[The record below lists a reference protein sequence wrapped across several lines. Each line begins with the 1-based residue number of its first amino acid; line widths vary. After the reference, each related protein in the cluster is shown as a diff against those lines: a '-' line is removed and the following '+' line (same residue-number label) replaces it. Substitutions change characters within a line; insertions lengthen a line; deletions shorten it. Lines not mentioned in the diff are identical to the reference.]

1 MKNKIS
7 DLQEFIDK
15 QRDSVKKKVRQKA
28 ISRTESNLI
37 LNGRSI
43 EEISDDDLEHLIADE
58 EDKIWQTMITS
69 GVAAIAAIFG
79 IAWF

>member
-58 EDKIWQTMITS
+58 EDKIWQTMKTS

>member
-1 MKNKIS
+1 MKNRLT
-7 DLQEFIDK
+7 DLQDFIDK
-15 QRDSVKKKVRQKA
+15 QRDSVKKKVRKKA

-43 EEISDDDLEHLIADE
+43 NDISDEDLEHLIADE
-58 EDKIWQTMITS
+58 EDKIWQTMKTS
-69 GVAAIAAIFG
+69 GIAAVAAAFG

>member
-1 MKNKIS
+1 MKNKIT

-15 QRDSVKKKVRQKA
+15 QRDSVKKKVRERA

-37 LNGRSI
+37 YNGRSI
-43 EEISDDDLEHLIADE
+43 DEISDEDLEHLIADE
-58 EDKIWQTMITS
+58 EDKIWQTMKTS
-69 GVAAIAAIFG
+69 GIAAVAAIFG

>member
-1 MKNKIS
+1 MKNKIT

-15 QRDSVKKKVRQKA
+15 QKDSVKKKVRERA

-37 LNGRSI
+37 YNGRSI
-43 EEISDDDLEHLIADE
+43 DEISDEDLEHLIADE
-58 EDKIWQTMITS
+58 EDKIWQTMKTS
-69 GVAAIAAIFG
+69 GIAAVAAIFG

>member
-28 ISRTESNLI
+28 ISRTESNFI
-37 LNGRSI
+37 LNGRSM
-43 EEISDDDLEHLIADE
+43 EEISDDDLEPLIADE
-58 EDKIWQTMITS
+58 EDKIWQTMKTS

>member
-1 MKNKIS
+1 MKTKIS

-58 EDKIWQTMITS
+58 EDKIWQTMKTS